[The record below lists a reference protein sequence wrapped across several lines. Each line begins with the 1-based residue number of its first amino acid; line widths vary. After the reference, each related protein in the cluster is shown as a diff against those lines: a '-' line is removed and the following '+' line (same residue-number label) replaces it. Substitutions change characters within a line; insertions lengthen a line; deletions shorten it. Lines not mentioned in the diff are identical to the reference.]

1 MRQKTVFVTGSSRG
15 IGYGILKKFA
25 ENGYRTVMSGVSG
38 EERAAEKLR
47 VLRDAGFEVSYIRCD
62 IANASDRAAALDE
75 ISKKYAPLDALVN
88 NAGVAP
94 LHRLNVLETTE
105 ESFGRVLGTN
115 LKGTFFMTQL
125 FANAMI
131 EWKKREKPEK
141 AFPDGYSPRI
151 VNISSVSA
159 DVSSTNRGEYCI
171 SKAGV
176 SMVTLLFADALAS
189 HGIPVFEVRPGIVRT
204 DMTEAVK
211 EKYDK
216 FISEGGLP
224 LRRWGTPEDVGEAVF
239 ALTSGAF
246 DYSTGQVVN
255 VDGGFH
261 VRRL

>member
-1 MRQKTVFVTGSSRG
+1 MRQKTAFVTGSSRG

-25 ENGYRTVMSGVSG
+25 ENGYRTVMSGVSE

-47 VLRDAGFEVSYIRCD
+47 SLRDAGFDVSYIRCD
-62 IANASDRAAALDE
+62 IASAPDRASAFE
-75 ISKKYAPLDALVN
+75 KISGKYAPLDVLVN
-88 NAGVAP
+88 NAGIAP
-94 LHRLNVLETTE
+94 AVRLNVLETTE
-105 ESFGRVLGTN
+105 ESFDRVVNTN

-131 EWKKREKPEK
+131 GWKKTSLDD
-141 AFPDGYSPRI
+141 DGYSPRI

-159 DVSSTNRGEYCI
+159 SVSSTNRGEYCI
-171 SKAGV
+171 SKAGI
-176 SMVTLLFADALAS
+176 SMVTSLFADMLAQ
-189 HGIPVFEVRPGIVRT
+189 HGIPVFEVRPGIIAT
-204 DMTEAVK
+204 DMTAAVK

-224 LRRWGTPEDVGEAVF
+224 IRRWGTPQDVAEAVF